1 LGARKLLMGKGA
13 VSKWACSADLGDC
26 ASHFMANFLS
36 HHVPACRV
44 RLAAMSLRRPRQW
57 GACWLGCELWRQ
69 LGLDTFW
76 GERLHASRKGT
87 RWDLILQTLVLYRL
101 IDPGSEW
108 RLQRHWFDHSA
119 IADLLGSDFRL
130 AEQHHLYA
138 CHARLLAH
146 KRALFDHLTAR
157 WRDLFDANY
166 EVLL

>member
-1 LGARKLLMGKGA
+1 
-13 VSKWACSADLGDC
+13 
-26 ASHFMANFLS
+26 MANFLS

-138 CHARLLAH
+138 CHDRLLPH